1 MAKDADQ
8 ISVRID
14 KRLKQAISELRRL
27 SDDPIPTEPELFRQA
42 LWEKYERE
50 RKMPPRRKIE

>member
-14 KRLKQAISELRRL
+14 KRLKQALSELRRL

-42 LWEKYERE
+42 LWEKYERDKHK
-50 RKMPPRRKIE
+50 RK